1 MVAQPAKREINMF
14 SASRRPFLSVEQLFN
29 TQGMTTT
36 TQTLSSGSG
45 TAKDSPVKNLSLQW
59 SIWSIL
65 NVRMRT
71 NIHFTW
77 MGQLLQPLPPLTPKL
92 DLETLQ
98 SILDFSRL
106 VFKPELYPWI
116 NDDFVEILSIW
127 NINKFESFLI
137 NFFRTNLLSPLI
149 PLTLLLLFRT
159 MSVFNLN
166 WKTEW
171 EMTSSSPPTSVG
183 PLRDLMDPEKDSTSL
198 STGNYKLIN
207 I

>member
-1 MVAQPAKREINMF
+1 MVAQPGKREINMF
-14 SASRRPFLSVEQLFN
+14 CASRRPFLSVEQLFN

-106 VFKPELYPWI
+106 VYKPGLYPWI
-116 NDDFVEILSIW
+116 NDDFEKSSAYEIL
-127 NINKFESFLI
+127 INLRVFSLI
-137 NFFRTNLLSPLI
+137 FSGQIFCLPLS
-149 PLTLLLLFRT
+149 R
-159 MSVFNLN
+159 
-166 WKTEW
+166 
-171 EMTSSSPPTSVG
+171 
-183 PLRDLMDPEKDSTSL
+183 
-198 STGNYKLIN
+198 
-207 I
+207 